1 MKHKS
6 EAPQNPRDLNSQ
18 IPEDLSRVVLK
29 CMEKGKE
36 KRYQNAGEV
45 RSELGKIEKGIPTT
59 ERVVPKR
66 KPITSKEITVTFG
79 MKKLFIPA
87 LVLIT
92 LVVLALIIWRPW
104 SKKEAVPPPSAK
116 PSIAVLPFADL
127 SPEKDQ
133 EHLCDGMTDEII
145 AKLSRLPGW
154 KVMNRTSVM
163 RYKKT
168 DKDIKDI
175 GQELNVTTILGGS
188 LRKEQDDIRVSAQL
202 INVED
207 SFLLWSDVYERKF
220 DRVFEIQSDIAEKIA
235 KALKAE
241 LSLEEKEGIK
251 KKSTE
256 SLEAYDL
263 YLRGR
268 YFWNKRTTEGLQ
280 KSLEYFQRAIEK
292 DQSFALAYTGIAD
305 YFTILGFYD
314 YLPSREAF
322 PKAKAAAE
330 KALEIDET
338 LAEAHV
344 SLAYV
349 RTHYEWDWKAA
360 ELEYKWAIELNPSYA
375 TAHFWYGGYL
385 AAMGRF
391 EESIAE
397 YRKALELDP
406 LSIIINVYFG
416 TVFYSMHRDD
426 LAIEQLQ
433 KSLELD
439 PSLYIPHFLLSY
451 AYVEKGMY
459 EEAIAEA
466 QKAIDLS
473 EGRDPVVIT
482 TRGYVYAAAGNQE
495 EAKKALSEALELSK
509 QRYVSPW
516 GIALIYVGLGQ
527 KDKAFEWLEKAYEE
541 HDHWM
546 YMFKVHRALYSL
558 HDDPRYTAL
567 LKKMNLD

>member
-1 MKHKS
+1 V
-6 EAPQNPRDLNSQ
+6 
-18 IPEDLSRVVLK
+18 LS
-29 CMEKGKE
+29 C
-36 KRYQNAGEV
+36 
-45 RSELGKIEKGIPTT
+45 
-59 ERVVPKR
+59 
-66 KPITSKEITVTFG
+66 
-79 MKKLFIPA
+79 
-87 LVLIT
+87 
-92 LVVLALIIWRPW
+92 
-104 SKKEAVPPPSAK
+104 
-116 PSIAVLPFADL
+116 
-127 SPEKDQ
+127 
-133 EHLCDGMTDEII
+133 
-145 AKLSRLPGW
+145 
-154 KVMNRTSVM
+154 
-163 RYKKT
+163 
-168 DKDIKDI
+168 
-175 GQELNVTTILGGS
+175 
-188 LRKEQDDIRVSAQL
+188 
-202 INVED
+202 
-207 SFLLWSDVYERKF
+207 FLLWSDVYERKF

-416 TVFYSMHRDD
+416 TVFHSMHRDD